1 MTNIESSTTT
11 GSTTLSRIGLLCG
24 LLVLFPA
31 TTIAA
36 SDLDRDGLIG
46 PVREVVERF
55 IHWEGRAATI
65 VRRTLYDKKGH
76 RLEFHEWVETNGT
89 LIPESKRKVL
99 YQYDPPGRLIKF
111 ITYGADGSISRT
123 MTSTYDEKGQKTG
136 EIDRDDKGREGMRW
150 TYSWDNRGNMKE
162 MLVYIPDGHTLAD
175 VNAETRYTWEYDS
188 QDHVIETMSYR
199 SDGAFVEKILRK
211 YDDKGRLSEQIRL
224 ESNGSVHDRIV
235 FHYDRSGRGMEQL
248 NHNAEGT
255 LTSKSTYISEDDVR
269 GNWVKKTPGR
279 WSYDESGKPERR
291 PTTEVIT
298 RTITYY
304 PIGDAQK

>member
-1 MTNIESSTTT
+1 MAAVTPANMSPVFR
-11 GSTTLSRIGLLCG
+11 LHIGLLFG
-24 LLVLFPA
+24 LLTLFTA
-31 TTIAA
+31 VHSVA
-36 SDLDRDGLIG
+36 SDRDRDGLIG

-76 RLEFHEWVETNGT
+76 RLEFHEWVETNGI

-111 ITYGADGSISRT
+111 ITYRADGSISRT
-123 MTSTYDEKGQKTG
+123 MTCTYDEKGQKSG

-175 VNAETRYTWEYDS
+175 VNAETRHTWEYDS
-188 QDHVIETMSYR
+188 QDHVIESMSYR
-199 SDGAFVEKILRK
+199 SDGAFVGKTHNK
-211 YDDKGRLSEQIRL
+211 YDDKGRLSEQISV

-235 FHYDRSGRGMEQL
+235 FHYDRSGRGVEQL

-269 GNWVKKTPGR
+269 GNWVKKTPDR
-279 WSYDESGKPERR
+279 WSYDESGKPERW

-304 PIGDAQK
+304 QVGDAQK